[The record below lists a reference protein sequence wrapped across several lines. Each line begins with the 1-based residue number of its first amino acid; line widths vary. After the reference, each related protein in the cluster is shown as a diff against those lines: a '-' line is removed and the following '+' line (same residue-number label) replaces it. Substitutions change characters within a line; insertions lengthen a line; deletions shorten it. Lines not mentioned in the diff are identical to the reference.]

1 MSTSPTTPTTP
12 TTRRRE
18 DAGLITGTTPFLA
31 DLPAADCLAVAF
43 VRSQVAHADVRSI
56 DVDEARRATGVV
68 AVFTAADLGLA
79 PYRFFDQIPA
89 PFARPPLATD
99 RVRFAGE
106 LLAVV
111 VARTDAEAVDAAELV
126 VADLE
131 PLPAVVG
138 ADAALAD
145 GATVLFPEH
154 GSNVVL
160 SYERP
165 PVDGLFDAA
174 AVVVEGRFPNQ
185 RLASAPLEPDGI
197 VVRPAGD
204 RLDVWATC
212 QGVHLT
218 RRDLARGLGIE
229 ESAIRVRAGAVGG
242 GFGGR
247 HSAPIEFVVVAAVA
261 RRLGRALR
269 WVSTRSENLLSMVH
283 GRAQTHEVSAG
294 FDDDGRLVA
303 LRVHNLADCGAYP
316 HFGPLMPFMGRKL
329 ACGPYRVPAVDYRW
343 TAYATTT
350 NPVGAYRGAGQPEV
364 TNGLERI
371 MDLAAVRLG
380 LDPLEVRLRNLLG
393 SDELPHT
400 TVTGLTYDSGDYP
413 AALRRA
419 TELVG
424 WDRYRTE
431 QAERRARGDGRQLGL
446 GVACYVSATSGRT
459 EFGAV
464 SVDEAGE
471 VTVRTGT
478 FSHGQ
483 SHATVVGGVV
493 ASVLGVDPDRVH
505 YVDADSDAVPH
516 GQGTGGSRS
525 AQMAGSAALRA
536 AQQVLERARA
546 LAAHHLEAA
555 PDDVVVVPAGPAADG
570 GRTGPGGLAVAGVP
584 ASLLTWPELA
594 RLAAGDAAGPLAVE
608 LDLDLDGSAFSS
620 GAHVS
625 VVEVDVETGA
635 VRLLAHVA
643 VDDCGTVLDAGV
655 VAGQQHGGSVA
666 GIGQALLEDVVV
678 DADGTP
684 RSVTFADYLIP
695 SAAEVPSI
703 VTATMDIPTPIAP
716 NGAKG
721 IGENGAVAAPSS
733 VQNAVVDALRPFG
746 VTHLDLPLTP
756 ERIWRALS

>member
-1 MSTSPTTPTTP
+1 MDPVSTRP
-12 TTRRRE
+12 TRRRE
-18 DAGLITGTTPFLA
+18 DRGLVTGSTPFVA
-31 DLPAADCLAVAF
+31 DLPADDCLSVAF
-43 VRSQVAHADVRSI
+43 VRSQSAHGVLRGI
-56 DVDEARRATGVV
+56 DTTDARQAPGVV
-68 AVFTAADLGLA
+68 AVLTAADLGLA
-79 PYRFFDQIPA
+79 PLRFFDQIPA
-89 PFARPPLATD
+89 AMARPPLATD
-99 RVRFAGE
+99 RVRFVGE
-106 LLAVV
+106 VLAVV
-111 VARTDAEAVDAAELV
+111 IGRTEAEAVDAAELV
-126 VADLE
+126 VADLA

-138 ADAALAD
+138 AGAALAD

-165 PVDGLFDAA
+165 EVPGLFDAA

-185 RLASAPLEPDGI
+185 RLASAPLETDGI
-197 VVRPAGD
+197 VVRVDGD

-212 QGVHLT
+212 QGVHLA
-218 RRDLARGLGIE
+218 RRDLARGLGVPE
-229 ESAIRVRAGAVGG
+229 DLIRVRAAAVGG

-247 HSAPIEFVVVAAVA
+247 HSAPIEFVVVAAAA
-261 RRLGRALR
+261 RHLGRSLR
-269 WVSTRSENLLSMVH
+269 WVSTRTENLLSMVH
-283 GRAQTHEVSAG
+283 GRAQTHEVTAG
-294 FDDDGRLVA
+294 FDDDGRIVA

-380 LDPLEVRLRNLLG
+380 IDPVELRRRNLLG
-393 SDELPHT
+393 PGELPHT
-400 TVTGLTYDSGDYP
+400 TVTGLTYDSGDYHL
-413 AALRRA
+413 ALRQA
-419 TELVG
+419 TELAG
-424 WDRYRTE
+424 WDRYRAE
-431 QAERRARGDGRQLGL
+431 QAERRARRDVRQLGL

-464 SVDEAGE
+464 TVHDDGT

-483 SHATVVGGVV
+483 SHATVVGAVV
-493 ASVLGVDPDRVH
+493 ASVLGVAAEHIR
-505 YVDADSDAVPH
+505 YVDADTDAVPH

-536 AQQVLERARA
+536 AEQVLEQARA
-546 LAAHHLEAA
+546 VAARQLEAA
-555 PDDVVVVPAGPAADG
+555 PEDLVVVAAGPSPTG
-570 GRTGPGGLAVAGVP
+570 GPHPGGLAVAGVP

-594 RLAAGDAAGPLAVE
+594 RAAAADGLGPLAAEV
-608 LDLDLDGSAFSS
+608 DLDLDGSAFSS
-620 GAHVS
+620 GTHVS

-635 VRLLAHVA
+635 VVLLAHVA
-643 VDDCGTVLDAGV
+643 VDDCGTVLDATV

-666 GIGQALLEDVVV
+666 GIGQALFEDVVF

-684 RSVTFADYLIP
+684 RAVTFADYLVP
-695 SAAEVPSI
+695 SAADVPSLT
-703 VTATMDIPTPIAP
+703 TATLGIPTPIAP

-733 VQNAVVDALRPFG
+733 VQNAVIDALRPFG

-756 ERIWRALS
+756 EQVWRALS

>member
-1 MSTSPTTPTTP
+1 MNSPTTT

-31 DLPAADCLAVAF
+31 DLPATDCLAVAF
-43 VRSQVAHADVRSI
+43 VRSQVAHAVLRGI
-56 DVDEARRATGVV
+56 DVDEARGAPGVV
-68 AVFTAADLGLA
+68 AVLTAADLDLA

-111 VARTDAEAVDAAELV
+111 IAETDAEAVDAAELV

-138 ADAALAD
+138 AEASLGD

-165 PVDGLFDAA
+165 PVDGLFDA

-218 RRDLARGLGIE
+218 RRDLARGLGVD
-229 ESAIRVRAGAVGG
+229 ESTIRVRAAAVGG

-247 HSAPIEFVVVAAVA
+247 HSAPIEFVVVAAAA

-294 FDDDGRLVA
+294 FDDDGLLVA

-329 ACGPYRVPAVDYRW
+329 ACGPYRVPVVDYRW

-380 LDPLEVRLRNLLG
+380 LDPVEVRRRNLLG
-393 SDELPHT
+393 PDDLPHT

-424 WDRYRTE
+424 WERYRTE
-431 QAERRARGDGRQLGL
+431 QAERRARGDARQLGL

-464 SVDEAGE
+464 SVDGAGE

-483 SHATVVGGVV
+483 SHATVVSGVV
-493 ASVLGVDPDRVH
+493 ASVLGVDPDRVR
-505 YVDADSDAVPH
+505 YVDADTDAVPH

-525 AQMAGSAALRA
+525 AQMAGGAALRA
-536 AQQVLERARA
+536 AHQVLDRARA
-546 LAAHHLEAA
+546 LAARQLEAS
-555 PDDVVVVPAGPAADG
+555 PDDIVVVPAAPATAG
-570 GRTGPGGLAVAGVP
+570 GRPGVGGLAVAGVP

-594 RLAAGDAAGPLAVE
+594 RLAETDEAGPLAVE

-620 GAHVS
+620 GTHAS

-666 GIGQALLEDVVV
+666 GIGQALFEDVVV

-695 SAAEVPSI
+695 SAAEVPPI

-733 VQNAVVDALRPFG
+733 VQSAVVDALRPYG
-746 VTHLDLPLTP
+746 VTHLDLPVTP